1 MVLFEVYYCMTEGS
15 REEINMDSVILLM
28 ICIFVPFMIICFL
41 MIAFIARRAKKRN
54 RQETEIQP
62 LALNGKNLTKE
73 QRILVQEQYKAY
85 RKKLYEGYPQV
96 EKFEKRKVRWLWGL
110 IIAGFILRLV
120 QRFMTVGLEENVL
133 ASLIIVIGATIS
145 HNFIFLGAAM
155 GPEWKLA
162 FFLYPYVLMEAFSFI
177 NSLTRAGITSCEILA
192 QVLAVGLRQNLLA
205 VCVDICQGI
214 YILLIL
220 LTAIWLT
227 LIRNNREMAEQSK
240 ELNRQLKK
248 FQPTGISREE
258 EEV

>member
-1 MVLFEVYYCMTEGS
+1 M
-15 REEINMDSVILLM
+15 NPVILIM
-28 ICIFVPFMIICFL
+28 ICIFVPSMTICFL
-41 MIAFIARRAKKRN
+41 AIAFITRRAKKRN
-54 RQETEIQP
+54 KQETEIQP

-73 QRILVQEQYKAY
+73 QRILVQEQYKVY

-96 EKFEKRKVRWLWGL
+96 EKFEKIKVRWLWGL

-120 QRFMTVGLEENVL
+120 QRFMTVGLEETVL
-133 ASLIIVIGATIS
+133 SSLIVVIFATIS

-155 GPEWKLA
+155 GPEWKLSIL
-162 FFLYPYVLMEAFSFI
+162 LYLYVLIEVVSFI

-192 QVLAVGLRQNLLA
+192 QVFAVGLRQNPLA
-205 VCVDICQGI
+205 ICIDVCSCI

-240 ELNRQLKK
+240 ELNRQLKNFK
-248 FQPTGISREE
+248 PTGI
-258 EEV
+258 